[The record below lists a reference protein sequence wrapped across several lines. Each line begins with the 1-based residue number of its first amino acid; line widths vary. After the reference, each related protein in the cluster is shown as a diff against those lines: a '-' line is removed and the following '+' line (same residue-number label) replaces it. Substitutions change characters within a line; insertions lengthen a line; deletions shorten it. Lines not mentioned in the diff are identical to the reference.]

1 MDSNN
6 RGKGEEKKC
15 NWGCGRKRK
24 DCPIWSR
31 KCVQGSADD
40 CRTNDISDDDFVENP
55 YGYGL
60 GKKKD
65 DVQTPETKSKAKT
78 KTKTQVSTSSVVT
91 EPSSSTSD
99 DDFVPCTFKTGKTK

>member
-15 NWGCGRKRK
+15 NWGYRRARK
-24 DCPIWSR
+24 DCPIWAT
-31 KCVQGSADD
+31 KCVHISDD
-40 CRTNDISDDDFVENP
+40 DFKRNDISDDDFVENP

-65 DVQTPETKSKAKT
+65 DVQTPKTKSKAKT
-78 KTKTQVSTSSVVT
+78 KASTSSVVT
-91 EPSSSTSD
+91 EPSSSISD